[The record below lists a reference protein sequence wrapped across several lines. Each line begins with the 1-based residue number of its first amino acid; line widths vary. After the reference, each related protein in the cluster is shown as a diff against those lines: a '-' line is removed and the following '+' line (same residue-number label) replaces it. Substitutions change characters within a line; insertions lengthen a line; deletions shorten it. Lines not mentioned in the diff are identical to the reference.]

1 MTDKE
6 KDISVEEENL
16 VEVDVPKEDK
26 QSSSKEAPQEGTKYD
41 GGAVPK

>member
-6 KDISVEEENL
+6 KDISVEEEDL
-16 VEVDVPKEDK
+16 VEVDVSKEDK
-26 QSSSKEAPQEGTKYD
+26 KASNKEAPQEGSKYD